1 MASVLKEDPYQ
12 RRRADDPV
20 VAGSRSQRGAMTVA
34 LMLVSVGLLALSRL
48 DHSLVRA
55 ARGQLA
61 EAVAPVL
68 SAAIV
73 PFRPVQG
80 AVRSVANMYEAQVEV
95 ERLREENQRLK
106 SWESRAKELER
117 RMVQLEQLSKVI
129 PEQPFG
135 YATARVVADSGG
147 PFVRAALLDGGR
159 DMGFKNGYPVIN
171 VDGLVGRLSSSG
183 ARSSRLLLLTDLNS
197 RVPVY
202 IGASSVRALMLG
214 DNSTFPKLAHIPA
227 DARVEP
233 GDDVV
238 TSGVGGVFPRGLKI
252 GTVVDAGDQLR
263 VELHAKLERLEYV
276 SVLFFDSPGNAFV
289 NDEPLTPRAPRR
301 RPGPAGE
308 TAGGTQ

>member
-12 RRRADDPV
+12 RRRIDEL
-20 VAGSRSQRGAMTVA
+20 VAARARGQRGAATAA

-48 DHSLVRA
+48 DHSLVRV
-55 ARGQLA
+55 ARDQLA
-61 EAVAPVL
+61 EAGAPVL
-68 SAAIV
+68 AVVMV
-73 PFRPVQG
+73 PFRPVQN
-80 AVRSVANMYEAQVEV
+80 AVRTVAGMFDAQSEA

-106 SWESRAKELER
+106 GWESRAKELER
-117 RMVQLEQLSKVI
+117 RMVQLEQISKVV
-129 PEQPFG
+129 PEQQLGF
-135 YATARVVADSGG
+135 ATARVVADSGG

-159 DMGFKNGYPVIN
+159 DAGFKNGYPVIN
-171 VDGLVGRLSSSG
+171 AEGLVGRIASSG

-202 IGASSVRALMLG
+202 IGATSVRALMLG
-214 DNSTFPKLAHIPA
+214 DNSAFPKLAHSPT
-227 DARVEP
+227 DARIET

-289 NDEPLTPRAPRR
+289 NDEPVAPRMPRR
-301 RPGPAGE
+301 RASSATDAAGVS
-308 TAGGTQ
+308 Q